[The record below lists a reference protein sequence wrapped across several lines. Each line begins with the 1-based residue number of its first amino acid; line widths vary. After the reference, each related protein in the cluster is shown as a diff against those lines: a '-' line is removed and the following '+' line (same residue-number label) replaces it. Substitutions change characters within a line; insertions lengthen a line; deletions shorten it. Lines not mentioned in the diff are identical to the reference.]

1 MPLYFILLLKYFF
14 FLFFFPNDSIENKIK
29 SNKLNQKM
37 KCFTLFVTHYPLLA
51 KLQEEFPSI
60 VGNYHM
66 SFITSD
72 DPEGWFSL

>member
-1 MPLYFILLLKYFF
+1 
-14 FLFFFPNDSIENKIK
+14 
-29 SNKLNQKM
+29 M